1 MKYSLL
7 TKQCFFK
14 LSWISLSLKK
24 KIKTNLHSLLMNKEQ
39 QRKTPKQREN
49 KIVGSDRYI
58 LILYTTWWIF
68 LSYSKKWKKN
78 IFTPLLLQCF
88 EGVHHLFLFYYSK
101 GRTLDSLSQAK
112 ERKTQFSITFFL
124 CLLPLQIWKWYRQM
138 LQAWN
143 IKQLYKPLIW
153 NSSFRCSKALVLIKN
168 RWQAPFLQFS
178 IASN

>member
-49 KIVGSDRYI
+49 KIVGRDRYI

-68 LSYSKKWKKN
+68 LSYSKKWEKN

-112 ERKTQFSITFFL
+112 ERKTQFSITFFCVCYL
-124 CLLPLQIWKWYRQM
+124 FKYENGIGKCFKLEISNNSTNLWSETRAFAAAKRWY
-138 LQAWN
+138 
-143 IKQLYKPLIW
+143 
-153 NSSFRCSKALVLIKN
+153 SSKTDDKHHFCS
-168 RWQAPFLQFS
+168 FL
-178 IASN
+178 